1 MVRTSAR
8 GAFFLEPM
16 VERDMPQ
23 GRMAWPHARPDDI
36 ERILAGEGGMPVE
49 QIPFLARQNRVTFAN
64 FGMVPKANTPAEL
77 AALIKSEAATWGPI
91 IRSTGF
97 KPLE

>member
-1 MVRTSAR
+1 MLFRSATV
-8 GAFFLEPM
+8 AAASQA
-16 VERDMPQ
+16 V
-23 GRMAWPHARPDDI
+23 AKVI
-36 ERILAGEGGMPVE
+36 AGPGIAE
-49 QIPFLARQNRVTFAN
+49 AFAN
-64 FGMVPKANTPAEL
+64 FGMLPKANTPAEL